1 MTEHRT
7 RCMVL
12 LRTLARSASEGLVAI
27 TLACA
32 SGWCLVSP
40 AWADEP
46 PVALR
51 VFPSEVSLTT
61 ARDAQAIIVQAEYAN
76 GITRDVTE
84 QAEWKFDR
92 DDIATR
98 DGNRL
103 KPSADGSA
111 KLTVTFASHSVEV
124 PITIAQAT
132 VDPPISFKLDVM
144 PVFMKA
150 GCNAGSC
157 HGAAR
162 GKDGFR
168 LSLFGFDPDGDYYR
182 LTREQPER
190 RLDLS
195 IPAECLLM
203 EKATG
208 QVPHSGGSPTK
219 PGDPYHATL
228 LRWLESGAP
237 ADTGEVPKIDAVEL
251 YPPSA
256 LLDGEAETQQLT
268 VRAKY
273 SDGTDRDVT
282 HLAVFLSSNDNSASV
297 STDGKVTAA
306 NRGEAFIMARFEK
319 HTVGVP
325 YIVLPKGL
333 EFQWQDVPANN
344 YVDELVFEKLK
355 RLRIQPSDLCS
366 DTEFI
371 RRVSLDICGML
382 PTSEE
387 IEQFVA
393 DADPAKREKL
403 VDKLLERK
411 EFVELWVM
419 KWSELLQIRSTQYVS
434 YKATLLY
441 YTWLQEQIA
450 GNVPIDEMVNKLLSA
465 QGGTFSNP
473 ATNYFQAEQDR
484 LKTAE
489 NVAQVFMG
497 MRIQCAQCHNH
508 PFDRWTMDD
517 YYSFAAFFAQIGR
530 KAGADPRETI
540 VFNSGGGEVN
550 HLVGGR
556 AMPPKFLGGPVPDVA
571 GKDRR
576 AVLAEWLASAE
587 NPFFAPNLAN
597 IVWAHF
603 LGRGI
608 VHEVDDVRVSNPP
621 VNGPLLDALAERFTE
636 YKYDFKKLVRD
647 ICTSRTYQL
656 STRTNETN
664 AGDERNF
671 SHATLRRIR
680 AEILLDVISQVTE
693 TKDKFSGLP
702 LGARAVQIADGNTA
716 TYFLTTFG
724 RATRETV
731 CSCEVKMEPNLGQA
745 LHLMNG
751 ESVHEKVKQ
760 GGVVA
765 RMLEA
770 GKSPQD
776 VATELYLRS
785 LSRKPTDEEAAAIN
799 EQLAAASE
807 PKQAL
812 EDVFWALLNSREF
825 LFNH

>member
-1 MTEHRT
+1 LKP
-7 RCMVL
+7 L
-12 LRTLARSASEGLVAI
+12 L
-27 TLACA
+27 
-32 SGWCLVSP
+32 LVS
-40 AWADEP
+40 ACVIFASAASADES
-46 PVALR
+46 PVTLR
-51 VFPSEVSLTT
+51 VFPSQISLTT
-61 ARDAQAIIVQAEYAN
+61 ARDSQSLVVQAEYSN
-76 GITRDVTE
+76 GITREVTDKV
-84 QAEWKFDR
+84 EWKLDR
-92 DDIATR
+92 EDIVAR

-103 KPSADGSA
+103 MPRAEGAA
-111 KLTVTFASHSVEV
+111 KLTVTFASQAVEV
-124 PITIAQAT
+124 PITVAQAA
-132 VDPPISFKLDVM
+132 VDPPVSFKLDVM

-195 IPAECLLM
+195 IPSDCLLI

-219 PGDPYHATL
+219 EGDPYHATL

-237 ADTGEVPKIDAVEL
+237 SDPGAVPTIESVEL

-256 LLDGEAETQQLT
+256 LLDGAGETQQLT

-282 HLAVFLSSNDNSASV
+282 HLAVFLSSNDNSATV
-297 STDGKVTAA
+297 AADGKVTAA
-306 NRGEAFIMARFEK
+306 NRGEAFIMARYEK

-325 YIVLPKGL
+325 FITLPKGL
-333 EFQWQDVPANN
+333 EFQWQEVPANN
-344 YVDELVFEKLK
+344 YIDELVYDKLK
-355 RLRIQPSDLCS
+355 RLRIQPSELCS

-371 RRVSLDICGML
+371 RRVNLDICGML
-382 PTSEE
+382 PTAEE
-387 IEQFVA
+387 TEQFVA

-450 GNVPIDEMVNKLLSA
+450 GNVPINEMVQKLLSA

-556 AMPPKFLGGPVPDVA
+556 AMPPKFLGGAVPDVA
-571 GKDRR
+571 GRDRR
-576 AVLAEWLASAE
+576 DVLAEWLASSE
-587 NPFFAPNLAN
+587 NPFFAKNLAN

-603 LGRGI
+603 FGRGI

-621 VNGPLLDALAERFTE
+621 VNGPLLEALGKKFTE
-636 YKYDFKKLVRD
+636 YKYEFKRMVRD
-647 ICTSRTYQL
+647 ICTSRTYQM
-656 STRTNETN
+656 STLMNETN
-664 AGDERNF
+664 AEDERNF
-671 SHATLRRIR
+671 SHAALRRIR

-693 TKDKFSGLP
+693 TKDKFAGLP

-731 CSCEVKMEPNLGQA
+731 CACEVKMEPNLGQA

-760 GGVVA
+760 GGVVGKL
-765 RMLEA
+765 LESD
-770 GKSPQD
+770 KTPQQ
-776 VATELYLRS
+776 VADELYLRC
-785 LSRKPTDEEAAAIN
+785 LSRKPTEQETAAIN
-799 EQLAAASE
+799 EQLAAAGDA
-807 PKQAL
+807 KGAL